1 MTGIATFGNIF
12 DTKRTGVRML
22 KVKITDGKEFNEE
35 KEGLSFKKIFKSV
48 QSSAPKGT
56 KELRV
61 EYTNRKG
68 TAVDRWVKVPMGR
81 SKKIGR

>member
-12 DTKRTGVRML
+12 NKTTSKRKLNIT
-22 KVKITDGKEFNEE
+22 ITDGKEFKET
-35 KEGLSFKKIFKSV
+35 KEGLSFKKIFKSI
-48 QSSAPKGT
+48 QNSAPKGT

-68 TAVDRWVKVPMGR
+68 RAIDRWVKVPMGR

>member
-12 DTKRTGVRML
+12 DTKRTGVRMQ

-35 KEGLSFKKIFKSV
+35 KAGLSFKKIFKSV

-56 KELRV
+56 KQLRV

-68 TAVDRWVKVPMGR
+68 TQIDRWVKVPMGR

>member
-1 MTGIATFGNIF
+1 MQCQRN
-12 DTKRTGVRML
+12 L
-22 KVKITDGKEFNEE
+22 
-35 KEGLSFKKIFKSV
+35 EGLSFKKIFKSV

-61 EYTNRKG
+61 EYTNQKG
-68 TAVDRWVKVPMGR
+68 TQIDRWVKVPMGR

>member
-56 KELRV
+56 KMLRV

-68 TAVDRWVKVPMGR
+68 TAIDRWVKVPMGR

>member
-68 TAVDRWVKVPMGR
+68 TAIDRWVKVPMGR

>member
-1 MTGIATFGNIF
+1 MTGIATFGNLF
-12 DTKRTGVRML
+12 DTKRTSKRKL
-22 KVKITDGKEFNEE
+22 TIKI
-35 KEGLSFKKIFKSV
+35 SKSI
-48 QSSAPKGT
+48 QNSAPKGT

-68 TAVDRWVKVPMGR
+68 TAIDRWVKVPMGR

>member
-1 MTGIATFGNIF
+1 MTGIATFGNLF
-12 DTKRTGVRML
+12 DTKRTSKRKL
-22 KVKITDGKEFNEE
+22 TINISDGKEFNEE
-35 KEGLSFKKIFKSV
+35 KEGLSFKKIFKSI
-48 QSSAPKGT
+48 QNSAPKGT

-68 TAVDRWVKVPMGR
+68 RAIDRWVKVPMGR

>member
-1 MTGIATFGNIF
+1 MTGIATFGNIY

-68 TAVDRWVKVPMGR
+68 TQIDRWVKVPMGR

>member
-56 KELRV
+56 KQLRV

-68 TAVDRWVKVPMGR
+68 TQIDRWVKVPMGR